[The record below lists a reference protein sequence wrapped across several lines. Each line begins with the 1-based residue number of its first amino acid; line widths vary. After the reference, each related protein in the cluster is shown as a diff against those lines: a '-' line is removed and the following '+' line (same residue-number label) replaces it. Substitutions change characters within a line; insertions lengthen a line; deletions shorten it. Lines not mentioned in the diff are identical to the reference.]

1 MVKDCH
7 CYSSLG
13 YTILQ
18 LTEYQCAMGG
28 QSTMRNSLRT
38 TVNVQEAP
46 FLTAF
51 LVSHQLGHGQSQF
64 ETLTLK

>member
-18 LTEYQCAMGG
+18 LTEYQCATGG
-28 QSTMRNSLRT
+28 QCTMRNSLRT
-38 TVNVQEAP
+38 TVDVQEAP
-46 FLTAF
+46 SYCLFGEPS
-51 LVSHQLGHGQSQF
+51 VGPWS
-64 ETLTLK
+64 EPI